1 MPGSNDMSH
10 ETPSPLKPA
19 VADDED
25 AAAQAEFKPLSAEEA
40 RQWREQHPAL
50 SPWRIVAWQAV
61 AGSLA
66 AGLAWLVSGRE
77 TLAGSVLYGALAV
90 VLPASV
96 LARAMSRQSGAAGAA
111 LAVFCVGTGQD
122 SFDRG
127 DASGCAQ
134 GGSPAELAG
143 YAGGLCGGDEG
154 VLGGHVA
161 APGAPQVDSQE
172 FELKYW

>member
-66 AGLAWLVSGRE
+66 AGLTWLVSGRE
-77 TLAGSVLYGALAV
+77 ALAGSVLYGVLAV

-111 LAVFCVGTGQD
+111 LAGFFVW
-122 SFDRG
+122 
-127 DASGCAQ
+127 
-134 GGSPAELAG
+134 ELVKI
-143 YAGGLCGGDEG
+143 
-154 VLGGHVA
+154 VLTVAMLVA
-161 APGAPQVDSQE
+161 APRLVPQLSWPAMLAGFVVAM
-172 FELKYW
+172 KVYWVAMWLHPARRKSTAKNLN

>member
-66 AGLAWLVSGRE
+66 AGLTWLVSGRE
-77 TLAGSVLYGALAV
+77 ALAGSVLYGVLAV

-96 LARAMSRQSGAAGAA
+96 LARAMSRQSGAAGSA
-111 LAVFCVGTGQD
+111 LAGFFVW
-122 SFDRG
+122 
-127 DASGCAQ
+127 
-134 GGSPAELAG
+134 ELVKI
-143 YAGGLCGGDEG
+143 
-154 VLGGHVA
+154 VLTVAMLVA
-161 APGAPQVDSQE
+161 APRLVPQLSWPAMLAGFVVAM
-172 FELKYW
+172 KVYWVAMWLHPARRKSTAKNLN

>member
-1 MPGSNDMSH
+1 MSH

-111 LAVFCVGTGQD
+111 LAGFFVW
-122 SFDRG
+122 
-127 DASGCAQ
+127 
-134 GGSPAELAG
+134 ELVKI
-143 YAGGLCGGDEG
+143 
-154 VLGGHVA
+154 VLTVAMLVA
-161 APGAPQVDSQE
+161 APKVVPQLSWPAMLAGFVVAM
-172 FELKYW
+172 KVYWVAMWLHPARRKSTAKNLN

>member
-25 AAAQAEFKPLSAEEA
+25 AAAQAEFKPLSADEA

-61 AGSLA
+61 VGSLA

-111 LAVFCVGTGQD
+111 LAGFFVW
-122 SFDRG
+122 
-127 DASGCAQ
+127 
-134 GGSPAELAG
+134 ELVKI
-143 YAGGLCGGDEG
+143 
-154 VLGGHVA
+154 VLTVAMLVA
-161 APGAPQVDSQE
+161 APRVVPQLSWPAMLAGFVVAM
-172 FELKYW
+172 KVYWVAMWLHPARRKSTAKNLN

>member
-66 AGLAWLVSGRE
+66 AGLTWLVSGRE
-77 TLAGSVLYGALAV
+77 ALAGSVLYGVLAV

-96 LARAMSRQSGAAGAA
+96 LARAMSRQSGAVGAA
-111 LAVFCVGTGQD
+111 LAGFFVW
-122 SFDRG
+122 
-127 DASGCAQ
+127 
-134 GGSPAELAG
+134 ELVKI
-143 YAGGLCGGDEG
+143 
-154 VLGGHVA
+154 VLTVAMLVA
-161 APGAPQVDSQE
+161 APRLVPQLSWPAMLAGFVVAM
-172 FELKYW
+172 KVYWVAMWLHPARRKSTAKNLN

>member
-77 TLAGSVLYGALAV
+77 ALAGSVLYGALAV

-111 LAVFCVGTGQD
+111 LAGFFVW
-122 SFDRG
+122 
-127 DASGCAQ
+127 
-134 GGSPAELAG
+134 ELVKI
-143 YAGGLCGGDEG
+143 
-154 VLGGHVA
+154 VLTVAMLVA
-161 APGAPQVDSQE
+161 APKVVPQLSWPAMLAGFVVAM
-172 FELKYW
+172 KVYWVAMWLHPARRKSTAKNLN

>member
-19 VADDED
+19 VADYED
-25 AAAQAEFKPLSAEEA
+25 VAAQAEFKPLSAEEA

-50 SPWRIVAWQAV
+50 SPWRIVAWQVV

-111 LAVFCVGTGQD
+111 LAGFFVW
-122 SFDRG
+122 
-127 DASGCAQ
+127 
-134 GGSPAELAG
+134 ELVKI
-143 YAGGLCGGDEG
+143 
-154 VLGGHVA
+154 VLTVAMLVA
-161 APGAPQVDSQE
+161 APTVVPRLSWPAMLAGFVVAMKV
-172 FELKYW
+172 YWVAMWLHPARRKSTAKNLN

>member
-111 LAVFCVGTGQD
+111 LAGFFVW
-122 SFDRG
+122 
-127 DASGCAQ
+127 
-134 GGSPAELAG
+134 ELVKI
-143 YAGGLCGGDEG
+143 
-154 VLGGHVA
+154 VLTVAMLVA
-161 APGAPQVDSQE
+161 APKVVPQLSWPAMLAGFVVAM
-172 FELKYW
+172 KVYWVAMWLHPARRKSTAKNLN

>member
-25 AAAQAEFKPLSAEEA
+25 VAAQAEFKPLSAEEA

-61 AGSLA
+61 VGSLA

-111 LAVFCVGTGQD
+111 LAGFFVW
-122 SFDRG
+122 
-127 DASGCAQ
+127 
-134 GGSPAELAG
+134 ELVKI
-143 YAGGLCGGDEG
+143 
-154 VLGGHVA
+154 VLTVAMLVA
-161 APGAPQVDSQE
+161 APKVVPQLSWPAMLAGFVVAM
-172 FELKYW
+172 KVYWVAMWLHPARRKSTAKNLN